1 VIRTSPAAAVSS
13 AAALKAAN
21 VPVIISNVLTLPQGD
36 DTFHAASYQAPGE
49 LEKAGVTFAFSSG
62 GFQNVRLIPFQ
73 AAMSVAWGLSKDAA
87 LKALTLDAA
96 KIFGADK
103 MVGSIEPGKIANLVV
118 VNGDALE
125 IRSRVLHVVIAG
137 KDVPLQNK
145 QTELFNRYMGR
156 Q

>member
-1 VIRTSPAAAVSS
+1 
-13 AAALKAAN
+13 
-21 VPVIISNVLTLPQGD
+21 VPVIISTVLTLPQGGD
-36 DTFHAASYQAPGE
+36 NVFHAATYQAPAE

-62 GFQNVRLIPFQ
+62 GFETVRLIPFQ
-73 AAMSVAWGLSKDAA
+73 AAMSVAWGLSKERA
-87 LKALTLDAA
+87 LQAMTLDAA

-103 MVGSIEPGKIANLVV
+103 LVGSIEAGKIANLVV
-118 VNGDALE
+118 TNGDAME